1 MSRTVASI
9 ALACA
14 LVGLG
19 ASGTAAYVHYQH
31 IADPSYIS
39 FCDVNASVSCTQVYA
54 SQYGTFAGVSVA
66 VFGVIWF
73 AFATLLALAAILGS
87 PAVRESAPAY
97 LFAAS
102 TIGLA
107 VVLYLGYASLVI
119 LGLVCILCVVTYA
132 AVIALFL
139 ISGAA
144 TSVPMMTVPG
154 RAVSDLKALRRSPL
168 AMALAA
174 LFVAGTASA
183 LAFFP
188 RETPAAVAGGAA
200 GGATRQRWQRSAGP
214 RQRRSR
220 SSLAP
225 GRVRALLQLPAARD
239 AWSCPAEGAKVLVVK
254 FNDYQCPPCRQSFM
268 DYKSV
273 FAKYEAS
280 NPGAVRFVTPDFP
293 LEAECNSGGA
303 APGGVRGCSRRAARP
318 RKREASEMEEWLFAN
333 QPAMTPKRSAKAA
346 RDIGTGDQLR
356 RALSG
361 DARAGEGRHGVR
373 PSARRRFDADLLHQR
388 RQDRWHAAGGLLRSG
403 DCV

>member
-1 MSRTVASI
+1 MSTAVARL
-9 ALACA
+9 ALVCA
-14 LVGLG
+14 LVGLA
-19 ASGTAAYVHYQH
+19 ASGTAAYVHYHH
-31 IADPSYIS
+31 IADPAYTS

-73 AFATLLALAAILGS
+73 AFAILLTLAAILGS
-87 PAVRESAPAY
+87 PTVRESAPAY

-144 TSVPMMTVPG
+144 TSVPMMTMPR
-154 RAVSDLKALRRSPL
+154 RAISDLKALRHSPL

-174 LFVAGTASA
+174 LFVVGTASA

-188 RETPAAVAGGAA
+188 RETTSVMAGSDTNAAA
-200 GGATRQRWQRSAGP
+200 SA
-214 RQRRSR
+214 QE
-220 SSLAP
+220 
-225 GRVRALLQLPAARD
+225 VDAARR
-239 AWSCPAEGAKVLVVK
+239 AEFERFYSSQPRVPLVIPAEGAKVLVVK

-280 NPGAVRFVTPDFP
+280 HPGAVRFVTRDFP

-303 APGGVRGCSRRAARP
+303 HQAGCEAAVAVRLARE
-318 RKREASEMEEWLFAN
+318 KGKASEMEEWLFAN
-333 QPAMTPKRSAKAA
+333 QPAMTPEKVREGVREIAQV
-346 RDIGTGDQLR
+346 TNF
-356 RALSG
+356 
-361 DARAGEGRHGVR
+361 DARYQSVLEQVKADTAYGRQLGVKSTPTFYINGVKLEGML
-373 PSARRRFDADLLHQR
+373 PAAYFDQAIEYELARAK
-388 RQDRWHAAGGLLRSG
+388 
-403 DCV
+403 

>member
-1 MSRTVASI
+1 MSKTVALI

-31 IADPSYIS
+31 IADPSYTS

-73 AFATLLALAAILGS
+73 AFATLLVLAAILGS

-102 TIGLA
+102 TMGLA

-154 RAVSDLKALRRSPL
+154 RAVSDLKALRHSPL

-188 RETPAAVAGGAA
+188 RETSMEVAAGAA
-200 GGATRQRWQRSAGP
+200 ASPEPGAAASPTDQARSAEFVRFYEAQP
-214 RQRRSR
+214 RMT
-220 SSLAP
+220 LNVP
-225 GRVRALLQLPAARD
+225 T
-239 AWSCPAEGAKVLVVK
+239 EGAKVLIVK
-254 FNDYQCPPCRQSFM
+254 FNDYQCPACGESFRA
-268 DYKSV
+268 YKSV
-273 FAKYEAS
+273 LAKYEAS
-280 NPGAVRFVTPDFP
+280 NPGAVRLVTRDFP
-293 LEAECNSGGA
+293 LEAECNSGGQHQA
-303 APGGVRGCSRRAARP
+303 ACEAAVAVRLARP
-318 RKREASEMEEWLFAN
+318 KGRAEALEEYLFAN
-333 QPAMTPKRSAKAA
+333 QKEMTADKVKQAA
-346 RDIGTGDQLR
+346 RDIGQVTDF
-356 RALSG
+356 
-361 DARAGEGRHGVR
+361 DARYQATLEQVKADSAYGRQLGIGSTPTFFINGVKLDGML
-373 PSARRRFDADLLHQR
+373 PAVYFDQAIAYELARAK
-388 RQDRWHAAGGLLRSG
+388 
-403 DCV
+403 

>member
-1 MSRTVASI
+1 MSRTVALI

-31 IADPSYIS
+31 IADPGYIS

-54 SQYGTFAGVSVA
+54 SRYGTFAGVSVA

-73 AFATLLALAAILGS
+73 AFATLLTLAALLGS
-87 PAVRESAPAY
+87 PTVQESAPAY

-144 TSVPMMTVPG
+144 TSIPMTTVPR
-154 RAVSDLKALRRSPL
+154 RAVGDLKGLRHSPL

-174 LFVAGTASA
+174 LFLVGTASA

-188 RETPAAVAGGAA
+188 REASSIVAA
-200 GGATRQRWQRSAGP
+200 GAPSSEPGDPAPPPTDQARLAEFVRFYEAQP
-214 RQRRSR
+214 RMT
-220 SSLAP
+220 LN
-225 GRVRALLQLPAARD
+225 V
-239 AWSCPAEGAKVLVVK
+239 PAEGAKVLVVK
-254 FNDYQCPPCRQSFM
+254 FNDYQCPACGESFRA
-268 DYKSV
+268 YKSV
-273 FAKYEAS
+273 LAKYEAS
-280 NPGAVRFVTPDFP
+280 NPGAVRLVTRDFP
-293 LEAECNSGGA
+293 LETECNTGGPHPA
-303 APGGVRGCSRRAARP
+303 ACEAAVAVRLARP
-318 RKREASEMEEWLFAN
+318 KGRAEALEEYLFAN
-333 QPAMTPKRSAKAA
+333 QQGMTADKVKQAA
-346 RDIGTGDQLR
+346 RDVGQVTDF
-356 RALSG
+356 
-361 DARAGEGRHGVR
+361 DARYQATLEQVKADSAYGRQLGVGST
-373 PSARRRFDADLLHQR
+373 PTFFINGVKLDGMLPAVYFDQAIAYELGR
-388 RQDRWHAAGGLLRSG
+388 AK
-403 DCV
+403 